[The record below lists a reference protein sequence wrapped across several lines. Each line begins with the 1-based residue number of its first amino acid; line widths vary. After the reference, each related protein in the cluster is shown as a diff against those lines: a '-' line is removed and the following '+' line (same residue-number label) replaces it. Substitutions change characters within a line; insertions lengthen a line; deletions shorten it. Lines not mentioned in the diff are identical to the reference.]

1 MVLLMSPRHGS
12 VELGPRPQGRG
23 PGDLLIEAVGIAK
36 HFGGVQAL
44 KDVSVSI
51 RSGSVHALVGENGAG
66 KSTLGRVLAGAVR
79 PDRGTLQIAGEAV
92 RHHSPRDAI
101 RAGVAL
107 IAQELELVPQ
117 LTVAQNIMLGH
128 EPRARGLLSRSKL
141 RKRAGEIIAD
151 AGFDLALDARVGD
164 LKVAERQQVEILRAI
179 ARNARLIVMDE
190 PTTALTA
197 SEVEKL
203 GAIIRTLVRGGAAV
217 VYVSHNLKDVLAFA
231 DTITVMRNGSVV
243 QTTPAHGETEH
254 SLVEAILGRA
264 TDVLFPPQERPSQ
277 DAPVV
282 LSVRGLGHSRSH
294 EHGISFELRRGEILG
309 VAGLLGSGRSTLAR
323 MLFQAERPGSGEVI
337 LDGTRIGH
345 SPREA
350 FNAGLALLPE
360 DRRELGLIMGRSITE
375 NLTLPHL
382 GQLSRAGLVDRTRT
396 AQRAKQ
402 LMTDLGI
409 TAPSPRVAVQTL
421 SGGNQQK
428 VLFGKCLLRH
438 PKVLIL
444 DEPTRGVDVG
454 AKLTIYS
461 LIQRLAQDG
470 AGIIVIS
477 SEIEEVLGLA
487 HRVLVMRNG
496 EVVANLPNDRL
507 ELSTI
512 MQAAFGIE
520 TGRPH
525 AQSDQNQV
533 TA

>member
-1 MVLLMSPRHGS
+1 MVLLMSARQGVAEPLPDS
-12 VELGPRPQGRG
+12 EGRG
-23 PGDLLIEAVGIAK
+23 VGDPLIEVVGVAK

-44 KDVSVSI
+44 KDISVSI

-79 PDRGTLQIAGEAV
+79 PNHGPVLIGGPPA
-92 RHHSPRDAI
+92 RHHPPRDAI

-107 IAQELELVPQ
+107 IAQELELVPG

-128 EPRARGLLSRSKL
+128 EPRTRGLVSRAKL
-141 RKRAGEIIAD
+141 REQASQIIAD
-151 AGFDLALDARVGD
+151 AGFDLAADLPVGE

-179 ARNARLIVMDE
+179 ARNARVIIMDE
-190 PTTALTA
+190 PTTALTVT
-197 SEVEKL
+197 EVEKL
-203 GAIIRTLVRGGAAV
+203 GAIIRNVVRDGVAV
-217 VYVSHNLKDVLAFA
+217 VYVSHNLKDVLALA
-231 DTITVMRNGSVV
+231 DTITVMRNGSIVK
-243 QTTPAHGETEH
+243 TTPAHGETEH

-264 TDVLFPPQERPSQ
+264 TDVVFPPQKRPSQ

-282 LSVRGLGHSRSH
+282 LSVTGLGHSRAH
-294 EHGISFELRRGEILG
+294 DRGITLELRRGEILG

-337 LDGTRIGH
+337 LDGTPIGH
-345 SPREA
+345 SPRKA

-382 GQLSRAGLVDRTRT
+382 GQLSRAGLVDRGRT
-396 AQRAKQ
+396 AQMAEQ
-402 LMTDLGI
+402 LMTDLGVS
-409 TAPSPRVAVQTL
+409 APSPRVAVDTL

-428 VLFGKCLLRH
+428 VLFGKCLVRH

-454 AKLTIYS
+454 AKLNIYS
-461 LIQRLAQDG
+461 LIQRLAQEG

-487 HRVLVMRNG
+487 HRVLVMRGG
-496 EVVANLPNDRL
+496 EVVADLPNERL
-507 ELSTI
+507 ELSTV
-512 MQAAFGIE
+512 MQAAFGLE
-520 TGRPH
+520 TREPH
-525 AQSDQNQV
+525 AQPDQAQV
-533 TA
+533 IA